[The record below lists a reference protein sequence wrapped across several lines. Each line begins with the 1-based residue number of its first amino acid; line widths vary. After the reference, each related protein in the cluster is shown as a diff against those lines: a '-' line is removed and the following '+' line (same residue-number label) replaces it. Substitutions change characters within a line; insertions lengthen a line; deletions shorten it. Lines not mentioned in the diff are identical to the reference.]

1 MKKWRVLGLFG
12 GMGFVT
18 TLVRIAMGFVAP
30 TLMRLYDISP
40 QAMGWI
46 LSGYSWTYT
55 GSLLFIGPIVD
66 RFGPWLVVGIGS
78 GVWGMATLALPLAST
93 APMFF
98 VMRALFGLGHSMR
111 IPAQAACISRWVGAD
126 LRASAVGLCFFGGQ
140 VGLAI
145 GPALAVGLMSGLG
158 WEWVFY
164 AFGGLS
170 LLFCLTW
177 FFLYPREGGEA
188 AVASSPEE
196 QEGDE
201 VKIPWSVLLGYR
213 STWGIALGQ
222 MGYLYAYYF
231 FMSWFPGY
239 LMMERNMTLLET
251 GIFAGF
257 PFWMGMVGVVG
268 GGWLGD
274 HLIRRGVS
282 RTASRKGMIVT
293 GLTGA
298 TILIVT
304 AAFITQTWLAVL
316 LLTLAMLSQRMAG
329 PSAGAIPIDLA
340 PPGVV
345 ASLASMQSFAENI
358 GGLLASIVT
367 GYIFGATGSFFF
379 AFLVAGG
386 MTLLGACSY
395 LFILG
400 PVETLKV
407 PKSAEQTV

>member
-1 MKKWRVLGLFG
+1 MKKWTVVGLVG
-12 GMGFVT
+12 GMAFVT
-18 TLVRIAMGFVAP
+18 DLVRIAMGIVAP
-30 TLMRLYDISP
+30 TLMELYDISP
-40 QAMGWI
+40 QTMGFI
-46 LSGYSWTYT
+46 LSGWNWAYT

-66 RFGPWLVVGIGS
+66 RFGPWLVVGMGAGS
-78 GVWGMATLALPLAST
+78 WGMATLALPLAST

-111 IPAQAACISRWVGAD
+111 IPAQAACISRWIGAD
-126 LRASAVGLCFFGGQ
+126 LRATGVGLCFFGGQ

-145 GPALAVGLMSGLG
+145 GPALAAGLISGLG

-170 LLFCLTW
+170 LLFSLIW

-188 AVASSPEE
+188 AVASRPEK
-196 QEGDE
+196 QESDE
-201 VKIPWSVLLGYR
+201 VKIPWSALLGYR

-239 LMMERNMTLLET
+239 LSMEKNMTLLET

-257 PFWMGMVGVVG
+257 PFWMGMIGVVA

-304 AAFITQTWLAVL
+304 AAFVTQTWLAVT
-316 LLTLAMLSQRMAG
+316 LLTLCMGSLRMTTA
-329 PSAGAIPIDLA
+329 SANSAPIDLA
-340 PPGVV
+340 PPGAV
-345 ASLASMQSFAENI
+345 ASLASLQNFSGNI
-358 GGLLASIVT
+358 SGLLAPMVT
-367 GYIFGATGSFFF
+367 GFIVGATGSFFF
-379 AFLVAGG
+379 ALLVAGG
-386 MTLLGACSY
+386 MALMGACSY
-395 LFILG
+395 LFIVG
-400 PVETLKV
+400 PLETLPV
-407 PKSAEQTV
+407 PRKL

>member
-1 MKKWRVLGLFG
+1 MKKWTVVGLVG
-12 GMGFVT
+12 GMAFVT
-18 TLVRIAMGFVAP
+18 DLVRIAMGIVAP
-30 TLMRLYDISP
+30 TLMELYDISP
-40 QAMGWI
+40 ETMGLI
-46 LSGYSWTYT
+46 LLGWNWAYT

-66 RFGPWLVVGIGS
+66 RFSPWLVVGMGAGS
-78 GVWGMATLALPLAST
+78 WGMATFALPLVST

-126 LRASAVGLCFFGGQ
+126 LRATAVGLCFFGGQ

-222 MGYLYAYYF
+222 
-231 FMSWFPGY
+231 
-239 LMMERNMTLLET
+239 
-251 GIFAGF
+251 
-257 PFWMGMVGVVG
+257 
-268 GGWLGD
+268 
-274 HLIRRGVS
+274 
-282 RTASRKGMIVT
+282 
-293 GLTGA
+293 
-298 TILIVT
+298 
-304 AAFITQTWLAVL
+304 
-316 LLTLAMLSQRMAG
+316 
-329 PSAGAIPIDLA
+329 
-340 PPGVV
+340 
-345 ASLASMQSFAENI
+345 
-358 GGLLASIVT
+358 
-367 GYIFGATGSFFF
+367 
-379 AFLVAGG
+379 
-386 MTLLGACSY
+386 
-395 LFILG
+395 
-400 PVETLKV
+400 
-407 PKSAEQTV
+407 

>member
-1 MKKWRVLGLFG
+1 MKKWTVVGLVG
-12 GMGFVT
+12 GMAFVT
-18 TLVRIAMGFVAP
+18 DLVRIAMGIVAP
-30 TLMRLYDISP
+30 SLMELYDISP
-40 QAMGWI
+40 ETMGLI
-46 LSGYSWTYT
+46 LSGWNWAYT

-66 RFGPWLVVGIGS
+66 RFSPWLVVGMGAGS
-78 GVWGMATLALPLAST
+78 WGMATLALPLVST

-126 LRASAVGLCFFGGQ
+126 LRATAVGLCFFGGQ

-201 VKIPWSVLLGYR
+201 VKVPWSVLLGYR

-298 TILIVT
+298 TILVVT
-304 AAFITQTWLAVL
+304 AAFVTQTWLAVT
-316 LLTLAMLSQRMAG
+316 LLTLCMGFLRMTTA
-329 PSAGAIPIDLA
+329 SANSTPIDLA
-340 PPGVV
+340 PTGAV
-345 ASLASMQSFAENI
+345 ASLTSIQNFSGNI
-358 GGLLASIVT
+358 SGLLAPIVT
-367 GYIFGATGSFFF
+367 GYIVGATGSFFF
-379 AFLVAGG
+379 ALLVAGG
-386 MTLLGACSY
+386 MALMGACSY
-395 LFILG
+395 LFIVG
-400 PVETLKV
+400 PLETLHA
-407 PKSAEQTV
+407 PKSAE